1 MEVFIFT
8 SVQTLLAIIAI
19 SILYG
24 FATYRM
30 VYAERKTA
38 KFDSLPKYYIYWSGL
53 IALLPAL
60 LFLLF
65 TTVVDGIVFKY
76 WLQSFYPNLVELN
89 QTAKEIN
96 FIKVMNELDGITFG
110 KPESWVV

>member
-1 MEVFIFT
+1 
-8 SVQTLLAIIAI
+8 
-19 SILYG
+19 
-24 FATYRM
+24 M
-30 VYAERKTA
+30 VYSERKTA
-38 KFDSLPKYYIYWSGL
+38 KFDSLPKYYIYWSVL
-53 IALLPAL
+53 IALLPAVL
-60 LFLLF
+60 LLLF

-110 KPESWVV
+110 KPESWVVWQQMHGDDGQQPLAI